1 VSIRRGWWLVPE
13 VIVIAVLAL
22 LSVPFLASANG
33 PASLQQQIA
42 ARAAAIIENE
52 TPAEHHAHGHEVTG
66 NDKVICGVALFGT
79 EPAEVKTVDEVQ
91 VVYGYYFCAIGSPGV
106 IYMES
111 SRSDGPVVVHF
122 GANPTVTIAQSGQ
135 GYADRVR
142 AMMPDQYE
150 DRCFRGLPDPTV
162 AQRVQDRYFREVT
175 PA

>member
-111 SRSDGPVVVHF
+111 SRSD
-122 GANPTVTIAQSGQ
+122 
-135 GYADRVR
+135 RVR